1 MCTSYYFFLPC
12 EGCEKRPPGLLV
24 RITQPTWTIYFYLTN
39 VHIVAIKS
47 NTILEDAEPL
57 THLYDSKNYEAET
70 VVNVILQVKR
80 WKPTP
85 LPALE
90 LRPPQA
96 W

>member
-1 MCTSYYFFLPC
+1 M
-12 EGCEKRPPGLLV
+12 
-24 RITQPTWTIYFYLTN
+24 RITQPTWTVYFYLTN
-39 VHIVAIKS
+39 IHIVAVMS
-47 NTILEDAEPL
+47 NTILKVAEPL
-57 THLYDSKNYEAET
+57 TCLYDSKDYEAET

-90 LRPPQA
+90 LSPPPPQA

>member
-1 MCTSYYFFLPC
+1 M
-12 EGCEKRPPGLLV
+12 
-24 RITQPTWTIYFYLTN
+24 RITQPTGTIYFYLTN
-39 VHIVAIKS
+39 IHIVAIMS

-85 LPALE
+85 LPALA
-90 LRPPQA
+90 LSPPLQA

>member
-1 MCTSYYFFLPC
+1 M
-12 EGCEKRPPGLLV
+12 
-24 RITQPTWTIYFYLTN
+24 
-39 VHIVAIKS
+39 S

-70 VVNVILQVKR
+70 VVSVILQVKR

-90 LRPPQA
+90 LSPPPHRLGDSESMLLSTKFA
-96 W
+96 RLL

>member
-1 MCTSYYFFLPC
+1 M
-12 EGCEKRPPGLLV
+12 
-24 RITQPTWTIYFYLTN
+24 
-39 VHIVAIKS
+39 S

-57 THLYDSKNYEAET
+57 THLYDSKNCEAET

-90 LRPPQA
+90 LSPPPAQA

>member
-1 MCTSYYFFLPC
+1 M
-12 EGCEKRPPGLLV
+12 
-24 RITQPTWTIYFYLTN
+24 RITQPTGTIYFYLTN
-39 VHIVAIKS
+39 IHIVAIMS

-85 LPALE
+85 LPALA
-90 LRPPQA
+90 LSPPPPQA

>member
-1 MCTSYYFFLPC
+1 M
-12 EGCEKRPPGLLV
+12 
-24 RITQPTWTIYFYLTN
+24 
-39 VHIVAIKS
+39 S

-90 LRPPQA
+90 LSPPPTQA